1 MNNDRL
7 KNPKDHFYQT
17 PFKDWSTIT
26 ILNSYLGTYKIQS
39 LEEMCYLLMFDLQQ
53 VRQTKKGLPPCSAIA
68 ADFHLLFNM
77 IKHRNGQKSQQQQP
91 QPQKA
96 L

>member
-39 LEEMCYLLMFDLQQ
+39 LEEMCDLLMFDLQQ
-53 VRQTKKGLPPCSAIA
+53 KWSEISAA
-68 ADFHLLFNM
+68 ATTTPEGPVKFQN
-77 IKHRNGQKSQQQQP
+77 
-91 QPQKA
+91 
-96 L
+96 